1 MNEPR
6 MNELGYTEPGGQ
18 ASRVGVVSGID
29 EQRRQLRR
37 MKRIALAMLVVAAA
51 VFLAAGPYEDTRPW
65 LGYVRAFAE
74 ASMVG
79 GLADWFAVT
88 ALFRH
93 PLGIPIP
100 HTAIIAERKNEIGRG
115 LGEFVRSNFLI
126 PAVLEERI
134 RAAHPAARLSAWLAR
149 PDAAGNVTDAVVRAV
164 QAAGAALRDE
174 EVQELLESQIRLRVE
189 HIEAAPLVGRSLS
202 IVLGDGRQAA
212 LVDGMLDR
220 TRSVLLAQLPDL
232 RKQFERESPWW
243 VPEPIDDKVFNR
255 IVTGVERLLADIRSD
270 RTHPVRLS
278 IESGITRALTEMQT
292 DPLMIAKGEAWK
304 TALLNHPDV
313 REWIGSAWRAVRSSV
328 EAELADRSSDLRR
341 RLEDAVRQAGDR
353 LARDPVLAGK
363 VDDGVVRAVLSV
375 AASSGDEVASL
386 ITTTVEKWNA
396 EETVDRIETQIGR
409 DLQFVRMNG
418 TIVGGLIGL
427 VLHALSRVL

>member
-1 MNEPR
+1 MMERGHHTGSPVEGDSAG
-6 MNELGYTEPGGQ
+6 M
-18 ASRVGVVSGID
+18 A

-37 MKRIALAMLVVAAA
+37 AKAIALSMLVLAGVVFVVAR
-51 VFLAAGPYEDTRPW
+51 VFEDGRPW

-93 PLGIPIP
+93 PLRIPIP
-100 HTAIIAERKNEIGRG
+100 HTAIIPKRKDEIGRG

-126 PAVLEERI
+126 PAVLEERV
-134 RAAHPAARLSAWLAR
+134 RAARPSARLAAWATQ
-149 PDAAGNVTDAVVRAV
+149 PDAAGKVADLVARGF
-164 QAAGAALRDE
+164 QAAGAALRDDDM
-174 EVQELLESQIRLRVE
+174 QELLEGQIRARVE
-189 HIEAAPLVGRSLS
+189 NIEAAP
-202 IVLGDGRQAA
+202 VLGRTLLVALADGRQAA

-220 TRSVLLAQLPDL
+220 VRTVLLNQLPDL

-255 IVTGVERLLADIRSD
+255 IVTGVERMLTDIRND
-270 RTHPVRLS
+270 HAHPVRVS
-278 IESGITRALTEMQT
+278 IESGISRALTDMQH
-292 DPLMIAKGEAWK
+292 DSSMIAKGEAWK
-304 TALLNHPDV
+304 AELLDHPDV
-313 REWIGSAWRAVRSSV
+313 REWIGAAWKAVRTSV
-328 EAELADRSSDLRR
+328 ETDLADRSSELRK
-341 RLEDAVRQAGDR
+341 RLEEAVRQAGER
-353 LARDPVLAGK
+353 LRVDPILSAK
-363 VDDGVVRAVLSV
+363 VDDGIVRAVVNV

-386 ITTTVEKWNA
+386 ITSTVEKWNA

-418 TIVGGLIGL
+418 TVVGGLIGL
-427 VLHALSRVL
+427 VLHVVSKLL

>member
-1 MNEPR
+1 MGSP
-6 MNELGYTEPGGQ
+6 P
-18 ASRVGVVSGID
+18 GID

-37 MKRIALAMLVVAAA
+37 MKGIAFALLAVAAA
-51 VFLAAGPYEDTRPW
+51 VFVAAGPFEDTRPW

-100 HTAIIAERKNEIGRG
+100 HTAIIPERKNEIGRG

-126 PAVLEERI
+126 PAVLEERV
-134 RAAHPAARLSAWLAR
+134 RAAHPSARLSAWLAH
-149 PDAAGNVTDAVVRAV
+149 PDAALKVADAVVRGV

-174 EVQELLESQIRLRVE
+174 EVQDLLETQIRLRVE

-202 IVLGDGRQAA
+202 LVLGEGRQAA

-255 IVTGVERLLADIRSD
+255 IVNGVERLLTDIRSD
-270 RTHPVRLS
+270 RTHPVRVS
-278 IESGITRALTEMQT
+278 IESGITRALAEMQT
-292 DPLMIAKGEAWK
+292 DPLMIAKGEKWK
-304 TALLNHPDV
+304 AELLNHPDV
-313 REWIGSAWRAVRSSV
+313 RQWIGSAWQAVRTSL

-341 RLEDAVRQAGDR
+341 RLEDAVRQAGER

-363 VDDGVVRAVLSV
+363 VDDGLVRAVVSV

-396 EETVDRIETQIGR
+396 DETVDRIETQIGR

-427 VLHALSRVL
+427 VLHALSRIL